1 MGRHEVEELPNL
13 APCRFV
19 GPLFGL
25 SHEMLEL
32 GEELLDGVEVWAI
45 RRQEEKMCALAAD
58 SLARGPAFVRA
69 EIVEDDDV
77 ALFEGRDEY
86 LFDVGGEQDPVDRSV
101 DDTGRIDPVMPQG
114 GDKGQGLPMAIGNRG
129 GETLPSGSP
138 TAQRRHIGLDP
149 GLVKKDQ
156 TAGRD
161 TRLMIF
167 PATPLASDVRT
178 FLLGGQN
185 RFF

>member
-1 MGRHEVEELPNL
+1 MADLP
-13 APCRFV
+13 PCRFV

-45 RRQEEKMCALAAD
+45 RRQEEKMCAFAAD
-58 SLARGPAFVRA
+58 RLARGPAFVRA

-77 ALFEGRDEY
+77 ALFEGRGEY

-101 DDTGRIDPVMPQG
+101 DDAGRIDPVMPQG
-114 GDKGQGLPMAIGNRG
+114 GDKGKGLPMTIGNRG
-129 GETLPSGSP
+129 GETLPSGRP
-138 TAQRRHIGLDP
+138 TAQRRHVGLDP
-149 GLVKKDQ
+149 GLVEKDQ
-156 TAGRD
+156 TVRRD
-161 TRLMIF
+161 ARLMVF
-167 PATPLASDVRT
+167 PATPLPRDVRAL
-178 FLLGGQN
+178 LLGRQN